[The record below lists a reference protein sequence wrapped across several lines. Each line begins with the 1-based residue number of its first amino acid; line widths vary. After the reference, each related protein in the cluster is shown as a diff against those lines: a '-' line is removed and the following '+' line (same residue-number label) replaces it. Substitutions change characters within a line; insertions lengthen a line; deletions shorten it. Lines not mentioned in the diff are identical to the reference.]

1 MFRCDHVGSP
11 VRFRTRTGIFPGLPF
26 TGTLDRGRRVEWWDG
41 ETLISYSAT
50 ADDVAKVRFS
60 MSPLGETVY
69 SFRTLASPSRRSQ
82 HQPWVDDILGRLK
95 GVDLRPLRAVIPAT
109 GYVPDFLTPAPSG
122 APASVETE
130 LEVVRATEPAHFVD
144 EVAWMLGDTGTPSAW
159 RREAAPLHRRMLDEP
174 EKAIEQITQLL
185 RIYWKLALEPY
196 WQRLYG
202 GLVSDVRSRMRL
214 MENSGAASVFSALNE
229 RIGWRDDRLT
239 VRSTYNFEETLGG
252 KGIVLVPSVFCG
264 PDVLTMLPP
273 LQSMIVYP
281 RPGAADIWHH
291 DGQDRR
297 SSLAAL
303 LGGVRAAVLEALV
316 MPSSTGELAA
326 QVDVT
331 PGAISQH
338 VSVLRGCDLVTSHRS
353 GQRVI
358 HSLTET
364 GEALVRGAV
373 STGAR
378 SL

>member
-1 MFRCDHVGSP
+1 M
-11 VRFRTRTGIFPGLPF
+11 
-26 TGTLDRGRRVEWWDG
+26 
-41 ETLISYSAT
+41 ISYSAT

-95 GVDLRPLRAVIPAT
+95 AVDLRPLRAVIPAT
-109 GYVPDFLTPAPSG
+109 GYVPDFLTPAPTG
-122 APASVETE
+122 TPASVDVE
-130 LEVVRATEPAHFVD
+130 LEMVRATRPAHFVD
-144 EVAWMLGDTGTPSAW
+144 EVAWMLGDTRTPATW
-159 RREAAPLHRRMLDEP
+159 RREAAPLHRKMLDEP
-174 EKAIEQITQLL
+174 EKAIEQITQML
-185 RIYWKLALEPY
+185 RVYWQLALEPY

-229 RIGWRDDRLT
+229 RISWHDDRLT
-239 VRSTYNFEETLGG
+239 VRSAYEFEETLGG
-252 KGIVLVPSVFCG
+252 QGIVLAPSVFCG

-281 RPGAADIWHH
+281 KPGAADIWHH
-291 DGQDRR
+291 DAQDRS

-316 MPSSTGELAA
+316 LPSSTGELAA

-338 VSVLRGCDLVTSHRS
+338 VSVLRGCDLVTSHRA
-353 GQRVI
+353 GRRVI

-373 STGAR
+373 SSGFRR
-378 SL
+378 S

>member
-1 MFRCDHVGSP
+1 M
-11 VRFRTRTGIFPGLPF
+11 
-26 TGTLDRGRRVEWWDG
+26 
-41 ETLISYSAT
+41 ISYSAT

-95 GVDLRPLRAVIPAT
+95 GVDLRLLRAVIPAT
-109 GYVPDFLTPAPSG
+109 GYVPDFLTPAPAGSPG
-122 APASVETE
+122 DVESE
-130 LEVVRATEPAHFVD
+130 LEAVRATEPAHFVD
-144 EVAWMLGDTGTPSAW
+144 EVAWMLGDTGTPAGW
-159 RREAAPLHRRMLDEP
+159 RREAASLHRKMLDEP

-185 RIYWKLALEPY
+185 RVYWKLALEPY

-214 MENSGAASVFSALNE
+214 MENAGAASVFSALNE
-229 RIGWRDDRLT
+229 RIGWRDDRLS
-239 VRSTYNFEETLGG
+239 VRSAYQFEETLGG
-252 KGIVLVPSVFCG
+252 QGIVLVPSVFCG
-264 PDVLTMLPP
+264 PEVLTMLPP
-273 LQSMIVYP
+273 LQPMIVYP

-291 DGQDRR
+291 DGQDRH

-303 LGGVRAAVLEALV
+303 LGGVRASVLEALL
-316 MPSSTGELAA
+316 MPASTGELAA